1 MDVLLFLNGLL
12 LSRLVYIFQDRPLRT
27 PGLILLGVIQ
37 AMLCFIVFS
46 SGWAALSL
54 AILVVLVLLL
64 SERWLPDNWMNETRF
79 LGFVMVLLAG
89 VVLRDN
95 LSLAPWTETVL
106 LQSIATLGFADGT
119 VDSLGP
125 GLWFLFGFLLVA
137 NETNLLIRS
146 LFHRFHL
153 EPRTPA
159 ANSAGTDQRGQIDQ
173 QEYNAGRVIGIL
185 ERWLIYSVLMVS
197 QNFNVIALIM
207 AAKGFARFR
216 QMEERAFAEYVLIG
230 TLGSIL
236 LTVLIAQIISGLSGG
251 YLID

>member
-12 LSRLVYIFQDRPLRT
+12 LSRLVYIFQDPPLRT
-27 PGLILLGVIQ
+27 PGLIVLGVIQ
-37 AMLCFIVFS
+37 IMLCVIVFGF
-46 SGWAALSL
+46 GWAALSL
-54 AILVVLVLLL
+54 ALLAVLVLLF

-79 LGFVMVLLAG
+79 LGLVMVLLAC

-95 LSLAPWTETVL
+95 LSLAPWTETAI
-106 LQSIATLGFADGT
+106 LQSMATLGFADGT
-119 VDSLGP
+119 VASLEP
-125 GLWFLFGFLLVA
+125 GLWFVFGFLMVA

-159 ANSAGTDQRGQIDQ
+159 DNSVGTARSGTIDQ

-230 TLGSIL
+230 TLSSIL
-236 LTVLIAQIISGLSGG
+236 LTVLIAQIISGVSSG
-251 YLID
+251 